1 MDSITGFA
9 GKFFMK
15 QKMGSVADSLPSMP
29 GKDSDEKE
37 TPAKS
42 SRQVR
47 KEMADSRAERDA
59 EYERKKAERAAKK
72 TSMSDR
78 WAANKSRNS

>member
-1 MDSITGFA
+1 MDSITGLA

-15 QKMGSVADSLPSMP
+15 QKLGSVADSLPGGG
-29 GKDSDEKE
+29 GKNDNAEAN
-37 TPAKS
+37 PAKTT
-42 SRQVR
+42 RQVR
-47 KEMADSRAERDA
+47 KEMAASRAERDA

-72 TSMSDR
+72 SSVADR